1 MVTLG
6 TGQWV
11 DGDLG
16 KGEVEVSPCVDWG
29 HGGRWLHPVAY
40 AVGLVGRRLLL
51 EGRHRAAG
59 LQAVLNPKHQL
70 GGVDA
75 AKGRDGIAP
84 RRSAL
89 VRLALRLCL
98 RRRFL
103 GRQTRPQRVWQ
114 RNERTLQ
121 VCTRCDSSGVD
132 VNPRSAR
139 LTCHAAMEMETGR
152 DRQVGGGRVA

>member
-59 LQAVLNPKHQL
+59 LQAILNPKHQL

-89 VRLALRLCL
+89 VRLALRLSALSQKEIPRKANTSTACVAEKRTYTASVYAL
-98 RRRFL
+98 LFVRRR
-103 GRQTRPQRVWQ
+103 
-114 RNERTLQ
+114 
-121 VCTRCDSSGVD
+121 C
-132 VNPRSAR
+132 
-139 LTCHAAMEMETGR
+139 
-152 DRQVGGGRVA
+152 